1 MKLTNSQEEY
11 IKTIYILSKTEKEI
25 RVTDIAKR
33 LGITKPSV
41 NRAIKN
47 LKDLNLLNYQTY
59 GEIKLTKEGEIQA
72 QEILKKEDI
81 VKKYARKKEIYKISD
96 IRKKFAVITV
106 DAKCTKKCIL
116 ASQNIQRKKDVEYL
130 FNIPIEKAVHASMAF
145 PAIFTPC
152 HYKKYYFID
161 GGTVDNLPVD
171 ALKDLGATKTISL
184 SFKLDEYKGNEN
196 LFSTILRACD
206 IFSLKDVKMGQKLSD
221 IDIEIDIDQAKLLKI
236 DNIDSSIQIGY
247 DTVMKNK
254 EKILGMVETK

>member
-81 VKKYARKKEIYKISD
+81 VKIFLNKILDIEEKQAEKEAKAMKHAISPETEEKLEKFINKVLNLGDLDCDYDETSEKCKNCIKITAKNRLKKEK
-96 IRKKFAVITV
+96 
-106 DAKCTKKCIL
+106 
-116 ASQNIQRKKDVEYL
+116 
-130 FNIPIEKAVHASMAF
+130 
-145 PAIFTPC
+145 
-152 HYKKYYFID
+152 
-161 GGTVDNLPVD
+161 
-171 ALKDLGATKTISL
+171 
-184 SFKLDEYKGNEN
+184 
-196 LFSTILRACD
+196 
-206 IFSLKDVKMGQKLSD
+206 
-221 IDIEIDIDQAKLLKI
+221 
-236 DNIDSSIQIGY
+236 
-247 DTVMKNK
+247 
-254 EKILGMVETK
+254 

>member
-81 VKKYARKKEIYKISD
+81 VKIFLNKI
-96 IRKKFAVITV
+96 
-106 DAKCTKKCIL
+106 L
-116 ASQNIQRKKDVEYL
+116 
-130 FNIPIEKAVHASMAF
+130 
-145 PAIFTPC
+145 
-152 HYKKYYFID
+152 
-161 GGTVDNLPVD
+161 
-171 ALKDLGATKTISL
+171 
-184 SFKLDEYKGNEN
+184 
-196 LFSTILRACD
+196 
-206 IFSLKDVKMGQKLSD
+206 
-221 IDIEIDIDQAKLLKI
+221 DIEEKQAEKEAKAMKHAISPETEEKLEKFINKVLNLGDLDCDYDETSEKCKNCIKITAKNRLK
-236 DNIDSSIQIGY
+236 
-247 DTVMKNK
+247 KK
-254 EKILGMVETK
+254 K

>member
-81 VKKYARKKEIYKISD
+81 VKIFLNKILDIEEKQAEKEAKAMKHAISPETEEKLEKFINKVLNLGDLDCDYDETSEKCKNCIKITAKNRLKKEK
-96 IRKKFAVITV
+96 
-106 DAKCTKKCIL
+106 
-116 ASQNIQRKKDVEYL
+116 
-130 FNIPIEKAVHASMAF
+130 
-145 PAIFTPC
+145 
-152 HYKKYYFID
+152 
-161 GGTVDNLPVD
+161 
-171 ALKDLGATKTISL
+171 
-184 SFKLDEYKGNEN
+184 
-196 LFSTILRACD
+196 
-206 IFSLKDVKMGQKLSD
+206 QK
-221 IDIEIDIDQAKLLKI
+221 
-236 DNIDSSIQIGY
+236 
-247 DTVMKNK
+247 
-254 EKILGMVETK
+254 

>member
-81 VKKYARKKEIYKISD
+81 VKIFLNKILDIEEKQAEKEAKAMKHAISPETEEKLEKFINKVLNLGDLDCDYDETSEKCKNCIKITAKNRFKKEK
-96 IRKKFAVITV
+96 
-106 DAKCTKKCIL
+106 
-116 ASQNIQRKKDVEYL
+116 
-130 FNIPIEKAVHASMAF
+130 
-145 PAIFTPC
+145 
-152 HYKKYYFID
+152 
-161 GGTVDNLPVD
+161 
-171 ALKDLGATKTISL
+171 
-184 SFKLDEYKGNEN
+184 
-196 LFSTILRACD
+196 
-206 IFSLKDVKMGQKLSD
+206 QK
-221 IDIEIDIDQAKLLKI
+221 
-236 DNIDSSIQIGY
+236 
-247 DTVMKNK
+247 
-254 EKILGMVETK
+254 